1 MLMARSSSR
10 RVRPISRWLR
20 KAFARRDM
28 VIVSLLGVVS
38 FEFKGFELELILQR
52 QGTAGLFPHLG
63 LTRGAIDRTP
73 FAESGRRLR
82 MVVWGTSP
90 LIEMRIEISSACS

>member
-52 QGTAGLFPHLG
+52 RATGRIFPPARGPEPRPPLG
-63 LTRGAIDRTP
+63 LLGDVGLGCR
-73 FAESGRRLR
+73 
-82 MVVWGTSP
+82 
-90 LIEMRIEISSACS
+90 